1 MAKQFARAI
10 SLCLILVL
18 TVGAQAPSVADVYA
32 QIRAEETTNSK
43 IMWIIHQIAD
53 VHGPRVTGS
62 PALKSASDWAVKTL
76 TSFGLVN
83 AHLEPWTFQPPSAA
97 KPVGGWEN
105 VALSAD
111 AVKPFRGQLMVK
123 PLAWTPSTKGVVL
136 ANVVMLT
143 PPGMARPGAGGF
155 GGGAAARAA
164 AAAAPATPV
173 ALPPPVPTPP
183 AAAPAQQPTREQLDA
198 YLNSMKAKVRGHIV
212 MVGKR
217 VEVAENF
224 TPAPLRRT
232 DEQWRAQF
240 DPSNPAAGGPFGGG
254 GGGRGQGPQPLPAGQ
269 MTPQE
274 VARAVDQFLVESG
287 ALVRINDSGRAYG
300 IIIAQQNNTYDS
312 TRVVPTLVMRNEDY
326 GRIARILDEGTAVTL
341 RVNIQNKEYPEG
353 AKAYNVI
360 GEIPGTDKKDEVVM
374 LGGHFDSWHDATGA
388 TDNGIGCSMMMEA
401 VRILATLKVQPRRTI
416 RVALWSGEEQGLLGS
431 IAYVQ
436 QHFGTAE
443 NPKPEHAK
451 LNAYFNI
458 DSGTSKP
465 RGASVFGPP
474 AAADMIR
481 EALMPFKDW
490 GFTGTRATTSRN
502 LGGTDSTSFNNAG
515 LPGVGLSQ
523 DPFDY
528 NTFTHHT
535 NLDTYERIYEE
546 DVREGAVEIA
556 SAVYAVAMADEM
568 IPRFSAKDMPAPVT
582 VPAPGS
588 TAVPAV
594 RTTAAPSKAPAGK
607 APAKNPTKTP
617 KN

>member
-1 MAKQFARAI
+1 MYKQCARAI
-10 SLCLILVL
+10 SHCLILAL
-18 TVGAQAPSVADVYA
+18 TVGAQAPALADVYA
-32 QIRAEETTNSK
+32 QIRAEETNNSK

-53 VHGPRVTGS
+53 VHGHRVTGS

-76 TSFGLVN
+76 TSWGLVN

-97 KPVGGWEN
+97 KPVPGWEN
-105 VALSAD
+105 IALSAD

-143 PPGMARPGAGGF
+143 PPGMARPGGGGF
-155 GGGAAARAA
+155 GGGGARP
-164 AAAAPATPV
+164 AAAAPAGM
-173 ALPPPVPTPP
+173 PPPMPPAQAATPP
-183 AAAPAQQPTREQLDA
+183 QQPTRAELDA
-198 YLNSMKAKVRGHIV
+198 YLNTMNTKVRGRIV
-212 MVGKR
+212 MVGNPVK
-217 VEVAENF
+217 VPTNF
-224 TPAPLRRT
+224 TPAPLRRPEET
-232 DEQWRAQF
+232 WKAQF
-240 DPSNPAAGGPFGGG
+240 DPNAPAQAGGPFGGG
-254 GGGRGQGPQPLPAGQ
+254 RGRGQAPQLAAGQ
-269 MTPQE
+269 MTPLQ
-274 VARAVDQFLVESG
+274 VARVVDQFLVDNG

-300 IIIAQQNNTYDS
+300 IIIAQQNNTYDW

-326 GRIARILDEGTAVTL
+326 GRIARIAADGTAVTL
-341 RVNIQNKEYPEG
+341 RVNIQNRLYPEG
-353 AKAYNVI
+353 TTAYNVI
-360 GEIPGTDKKDEVVM
+360 AEIPGTDKKDEVVM

-416 RVALWSGEEQGLLGS
+416 RIALWSGEEQGLLGS
-431 IAYVQ
+431 IAYVKE
-436 QHFGTAE
+436 HFGTAE

-451 LNAYFNI
+451 LSAYFNI

-465 RGASVFGPP
+465 RGAGVFGPP
-474 AAADMIR
+474 AAAAMIR
-481 EALMPFKDW
+481 EALMPFADW
-490 GFTGTRATTSRN
+490 GFNGARATSSRN

-556 SAVYAVAMADEM
+556 SAVYAVAMAEQM
-568 IPRFSAKDMPAPVT
+568 VPRFAAKDMPAPVA

-588 TAVPAV
+588 TAVPAE
-594 RTTAAPSKAPAGK
+594 RAAAPGKAPAGK
-607 APAKNPTKTP
+607 APAKKAASKPMN
-617 KN
+617 